1 LEGEDPVYFVLLVAV
16 LVRAAIKRG
25 GRLSYHCSCSS
36 ADG

>member
-25 GRLSYHCSCSS
+25 GAPVLPL
-36 ADG
+36 